1 MATENTE
8 ESAPKQTHH
17 WRALFQFLR
26 FVWVENAASVRIR
39 ILLAVG
45 LVGGTAALQTLA
57 PLIFASAVDAFLQDQ
72 SLAVV
77 APTVLLLGYALVFS
91 LARGFRE
98 LNYVVVIPLMNRVQV
113 ELRLKNVPSP

>member
-57 PLIFASAVDAFLQDQ
+57 PLILLRQLTLSYKTSPWLLSRPRCCCLGTPLFFHWPAVFG
-72 SLAVV
+72 S
-77 APTVLLLGYALVFS
+77 
-91 LARGFRE
+91 
-98 LNYVVVIPLMNRVQV
+98 
-113 ELRLKNVPSP
+113 